1 MNDDELRARRRRRP
15 AVASRVTL
23 AAAGVTALAVTLL
36 ASGCTTARAPAAG
49 TGPAT
54 ITAKA
59 TMAPATAPA
68 PAITV
73 PSPPP
78 ASIPAAT
85 STPAATAPPPATRVE
100 TFSPWAA
107 AGTLAPGIKVLSR
120 YPGGRCTMRSSFDE
134 GNQYAWRCFIA
145 SGAFYDPCFAPAAQ
159 SGVTQVAC
167 SDSPWSGAV
176 IVSLARPLARSSRG
190 TPGPSAAKYPWAMV
204 LANGQECGLIK
215 GTAPLMDGVTFYFG
229 CTDGY
234 ASFPGTR
241 TEPWTV
247 NYAAGNSSPMTPV
260 AVTTAFA

>member
-1 MNDDELRARRRRRP
+1 
-15 AVASRVTL
+15 VASRVTL
-23 AAAGVTALAVTLL
+23 AAAGVVTLL

-49 TGPAT
+49 TGPAA
-54 ITAKA
+54 ITAKT

-107 AGTLAPGIKVLSR
+107 AGTLTPRIKVLSR

-176 IVSLARPLARSSRG
+176 IVSLAKPLARSSRG

-204 LANGQECGLIK
+204 LANGQECGLIE

-247 NYAAGNSSPMTPV
+247 NYAAGSSSPVTPV

>member
-1 MNDDELRARRRRRP
+1 MKPGRPRLSHRNRRRSPASTITDEPDEGLTVNDDELRARRRRGP
-15 AVASRVTL
+15 AAASRVTL

-73 PSPPP
+73 PLPPP

-107 AGTLAPGIKVLSR
+107 AGTLAPRIKVLSR

-190 TPGPSAAKYPWAMV
+190 TPGPRVKWKRER
-204 LANGQECGLIK
+204 LL
-215 GTAPLMDGVTFYFG
+215 
-229 CTDGY
+229 
-234 ASFPGTR
+234 FPGTR

>member
-1 MNDDELRARRRRRP
+1 VNDDELRARRRRRP
-15 AVASRVTL
+15 AAASRVML
-23 AAAGVTALAVTLL
+23 AAAGVVTLL
-36 ASGCTTARAPAAG
+36 ASGCTTAQAAG
-49 TGPAT
+49 TDPAT

-59 TMAPATAPA
+59 TIAPATAPA
-68 PAITV
+68 PTITV

-85 STPAATAPPPATRVE
+85 STPAATAPPPPPATRAE

-120 YPGGRCTMRSSFDE
+120 YSGGRCTMRSSFDE
-134 GNQYAWRCFIA
+134 GNQYAWRCFTA

-176 IVSLARPLARSSRG
+176 IVSLAKPLARSSRG

-204 LANGQECGLIK
+204 LANGQECGLIE

-247 NYAAGNSSPMTPV
+247 NYAAGSSSPVTSV